1 MAVQT
6 KSLSS
11 WLAENPTIVT
21 EAIKSQI
28 QTQIQTEVAAWISK
42 NGQAVTNASAASMK
56 AYMEQNLRPLQD
68 GVFIGKLQYESWGT
82 YMRIEEWQRTNIGI
96 TAADADA
103 IVVQMGGYRL
113 GIALDD
119 VALPWGSAKI
129 NVTVNNDLNSY
140 DGKQLTAKIMA
151 SDAYKNDDPTKYAVA
166 YAYNYKK
173 SHTGDPGGASEIG
186 AHSWWLPSMGD
197 LSLIHQHFETINL
210 AIARINAA
218 GKQQAQPLQR
228 TFYWSCQERSPE
240 NAWVLNFY
248 DGYRG
253 YSGKSVTLRVRPVT
267 AF

>member
-1 MAVQT
+1 MAIST

-11 WLAENPTIVT
+11 WLAENPTVVMN
-21 EAIKSQI
+21 AIKAQVQSEI
-28 QTQIQTEVAAWISK
+28 SSWINL
-42 NGQAVTNASAASMK
+42 NGQKVTDAAAASMK

-68 GVFIGKLQYESWGT
+68 GVFIGKAQHESWGT
-82 YMRIEEWQRTNIGI
+82 YMRIEEWQHTNIGI

-119 VALPWGSAKI
+119 VALPWGSVKV

-140 DGKQLTAKIMA
+140 NGQQFTAKIMA

-186 AHSWWLPSMGD
+186 AHSWYLPSMGD

-218 GKQQAQPLQR
+218 GKQKAQPLQR
-228 TFYWSCQERSPE
+228 TGYWSCQEP
-240 NAWVLNFY
+240 NADYAWYLYFFG
-248 DGYRG
+248 GYRG
-253 YSGKSVTLRVRPVT
+253 HYGKSDTSHVRPVT